1 MADTPVGVVKALA
14 AVMAELPAIGKGDKS
29 PEGYSYRGI
38 EAITKHLQPLLAKH
52 GVVIVPN
59 ATITSVQPS
68 PAMKDGWQ
76 DVYATVEW
84 NIYGPDGSTIIARTS
99 GIGRDR
105 ADKGAN
111 KAQTQAFKYLL
122 LHLLSIAD
130 KADDADGLTYEDDRQ
145 EHHTAPTLTAERVRA
160 REVFQTIRSLGA
172 DDKASFSAWV
182 DSLPKPHPKVTENAM
197 TDDPSW
203 CAQVAEA
210 VELIHS
216 GFTVDDPNDPTT
228 TGQLAMT

>member
-1 MADTPVGVVKALA
+1 MSAAVIQALSK
-14 AVMAELPAIGKGDKS
+14 VMAELPAIGKGDKS

-52 GVVIVPN
+52 GVIIVPN
-59 ATITSVQPS
+59 ATVTSVVAS

-84 NIYGPDGSTIIARTS
+84 QIFGPDGTSIMARTN

-130 KADDADGLTYEDDRQ
+130 KADDADGLTYEHDRV
-145 EHHTAPTLTAERVRA
+145 EPTWADKLFERVKATKGTAVEGELKKLSVDNGGLSLSARA
-160 REVFQTIRSLGA
+160 FR
-172 DDKASFSAWV
+172 
-182 DSLPKPHPKVTENAM
+182 
-197 TDDPSW
+197 DDPVW
-203 CAQVAEA
+203 AELVSA
-210 VELIHS
+210 HLEAS
-216 GFTVDDPNDPTT
+216 
-228 TGQLAMT
+228 